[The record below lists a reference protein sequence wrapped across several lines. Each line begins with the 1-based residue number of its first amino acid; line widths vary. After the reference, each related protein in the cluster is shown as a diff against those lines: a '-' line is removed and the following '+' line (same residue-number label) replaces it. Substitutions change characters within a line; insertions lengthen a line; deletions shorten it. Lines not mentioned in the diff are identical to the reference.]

1 MENKELLKKLSKL
14 GFTLFE
20 KEEYPDVNKVLCDV
34 VKSRETRLLEGF
46 PIILL
51 NAMRSWDFKYSNLIK
66 RFTNKK
72 DKELFLKFLELSF
85 AMYKHDHIDFERKSE
100 IYNALSESQKKEIS
114 AFLRFLKENKPF
126 SIGDLRL
133 SAERLK
139 NIFARYYKSEETKT
153 RETLL
158 KQEEFSLEYAMS
170 QVFSPKQ
177 KNLFK
182 KKLRGEKMT
191 KTEREYYSRTVKKK
205 VVALSN
211 SELHNLARKILEI

>member
-1 MENKELLKKLSKL
+1 
-14 GFTLFE
+14 
-20 KEEYPDVNKVLCDV
+20 
-34 VKSRETRLLEGF
+34 
-46 PIILL
+46 
-51 NAMRSWDFKYSNLIK
+51 
-66 RFTNKK
+66 
-72 DKELFLKFLELSF
+72 
-85 AMYKHDHIDFERKSE
+85 MYKYNRVDFERKNE
-100 IYNALSESQKKEIS
+100 IYNALSENQKKEIS
-114 AFLRFLKENKPF
+114 VFLRLLKENKPF
-126 SIGDLRL
+126 SIADIRL

-205 VVALSN
+205 VIALSN
-211 SELHNLARKILEI
+211 SELHNLARKILEA